1 MCKSLRHDLN
11 NAKGFYLFLLSSIF
25 SLFFFLVAVGLF
37 LFFAASDAA
46 TVAAAGADDAGA
58 ADNATAAAAAAA
70 VDAADDDAAAAEA
83 ALQYAGIRNRDSWTA
98 DRCATI
104 YQCATL
110 TPKARVIKYIPEVQ
124 ADIIYIL
131 YTSLLL
137 F

>member
-1 MCKSLRHDLN
+1 MQKDL
-11 NAKGFYLFLLSSIF
+11 FYFYSVQFFLSS
-25 SLFFFLVAVGLF
+25 FFWWPSFF

-58 ADNATAAAAAAA
+58 A
-70 VDAADDDAAAAEA
+70 EA
-83 ALQYAGIRNRDSWTA
+83 ALQYAGIRNRDSWSA

>member
-58 ADNATAAAAAAA
+58 ADNATAAAA

>member
-37 LFFAASDAA
+37 IFFAASDAA

-58 ADNATAAAAAAA
+58 ADNATAAAA

>member
-37 LFFAASDAA
+37 LFLAASDAA
-46 TVAAAGADDAGA
+46 TLAAAGADDAGA
-58 ADNATAAAAAAA
+58 ADNATAAAA

-124 ADIIYIL
+124 TDIIYIL

>member
-1 MCKSLRHDLN
+1 MCKSLHLN

-58 ADNATAAAAAAA
+58 ADNATAAAA

-110 TPKARVIKYIPEVQ
+110 TPKARLIKYIPEVQ

>member
-58 ADNATAAAAAAA
+58 ADNATAAAA

-124 ADIIYIL
+124 TDIIYIL

>member
-1 MCKSLRHDLN
+1 MQKDFIY
-11 NAKGFYLFLLSSIF
+11 FYSVQFFLSS
-25 SLFFFLVAVGLF
+25 FFWWPLSFF

-58 ADNATAAAAAAA
+58 ADNATAAAA